1 MDGSCAVSTAV
12 SIVRSSLYEKDAWGQ
27 RAGMLGGSGGLAF
40 GDLAE
45 DIQCGDAIGF
55 GVGGKVEDVVVLL
68 SR

>member
-1 MDGSCAVSTAV
+1 
-12 SIVRSSLYEKDAWGQ
+12 
-27 RAGMLGGSGGLAF
+27 MLGGSGGLAF